1 MDQEEF
7 EATLD
12 NLIEWPSRIP
22 ISALEVVDVA
32 KVEAAYRAL
41 SVLRDMK
48 HDLNTK
54 PRHSRGKSPVA

>member
-12 NLIEWPSRIP
+12 NLIEWPSRVP
-22 ISALEVVDVA
+22 ISALQVVNRD

-48 HDLNTK
+48 IDLDSK
-54 PRHSRGKSPVA
+54 PTRARRP